1 MVPKKS
7 STSVRRV
14 IKKRKFY
21 AVGYKIATRVSG
33 FHLLNGDNLFKG
45 GPPTFLPPL
54 GQRGFSDYPER
65 PVFLSDAKLGRL
77 HWDIEEYSGY
87 WLISDRM
94 KSVLQGAD
102 PEAFAFLQCD
112 VRTPD
117 GKDAPVRWF
126 CDVIRVLDALDE
138 GRSAVKIG
146 TADDGSKVYNFG
158 YGASLTFN
166 ESVVGN
172 SYIFRMKYS
181 ASTII
186 CDEAFKQ
193 ACKSANV
200 VGLSFQPTA
209 EKKRIV
215 HPPRV
220 PRNEALYVKIAK
232 ILSQDADLVERY
244 RGAVARL
251 PKLDWRGREYS
262 KNEAVVAVAAI
273 LKEMDGIVKKLEPG
287 ISSKDR
293 GQVHRYFI
301 DWVSGQRK
309 FD

>member
-1 MVPKKS
+1 MAPKKS
-7 STSVRRV
+7 SASVGRAL
-14 IKKRKFY
+14 KKRKFY
-21 AVGYKIATRVSG
+21 TVGYKIATRVSG
-33 FHLLNGDNLFKG
+33 FHLLNGGNLFKG

-54 GQRGFSDYPER
+54 GQRGFRDYPER
-65 PVFLSDAKLGRL
+65 PVFLSDVKLGRL
-77 HWDIEEYSGY
+77 HWDIEGYSGY

-94 KSVLQGAD
+94 KLVLQGAD

-138 GRSAVKIG
+138 ARSAVAIG
-146 TADDGSKVYNFG
+146 TADDGSRVYNFG

-172 SYIFRMKYS
+172 SHIFRMKYNE
-181 ASTII
+181 STIV

-200 VGLSFQPTA
+200 VGISFQPTA

-215 HPPRV
+215 HPPIVLSNRV
-220 PRNEALYVKIAK
+220 NCAEVAKNLSRRGSPTAEAGLARPRVF
-232 ILSQDADLVERY
+232 QER
-244 RGAVARL
+244 RRC
-251 PKLDWRGREYS
+251 RR
-262 KNEAVVAVAAI
+262 
-273 LKEMDGIVKKLEPG
+273 
-287 ISSKDR
+287 
-293 GQVHRYFI
+293 
-301 DWVSGQRK
+301 
-309 FD
+309 